1 MSSASKYKLQEIT
14 LFAIG
19 LFFFISSC
27 HKVPI
32 TGRKQLN
39 LLPEDELID
48 MARHQYDSLMQ
59 VWPQVK
65 TGSDYADL
73 HTVGRKISR
82 AVETYLKNNGYE
94 KLSAE
99 FSWEYHLVKIDTIA
113 NAWCMPG
120 GKIAFYTGILPITK
134 NKSGMAVV
142 MGHEIAHAV
151 ARHGNE
157 RLSQALA
164 LQMGG
169 IALSVALQTRA
180 AETQRLFMGA
190 YGLGVQVGLVLPFSR
205 KHELEADRMGLI
217 FMAMAGYD
225 PRIAVSFWKRMAKMG
240 KGGIPKELTFLS
252 THPSYEER
260 IAAIENDY
268 LPEALKYYSGK

>member
-1 MSSASKYKLQEIT
+1 MSSINRYSLQR
-14 LFAIG
+14 LAFFAIG
-19 LFFFISSC
+19 LFFLFVSC
-27 HKVPI
+27 YKVPI

-39 LLPEDELID
+39 LLPEDELIT
-48 MARHQYDSLMQ
+48 MADHQYDSLMQ

-65 TGSDYADL
+65 AGKDFDNL
-73 HTVGRKISR
+73 NTVGGKISR
-82 AVETYLKNNGYE
+82 AVEKYLNNHGYE
-94 KLSAE
+94 KLSSK
-99 FSWEYHLVKIDTIA
+99 FSWEYHLVKIDTVA

-157 RLSQALA
+157 RMSQALA

-169 IALSVALQTRA
+169 IALSVALQTRPE
-180 AETQRLFMGA
+180 ETQRLFMSA
-190 YGLGVQVGLVLPFSR
+190 FGLGAQVGLILPFSR
-205 KHELEADRMGLI
+205 KHELEADQMGLI

-225 PRIAVSFWKRMAKMG
+225 PRTAVDFWKRMAKMG
-240 KGGIPKELTFLS
+240 QGGIPKELTFLS

-260 IAAIENDY
+260 IAAIENEY
-268 LPEALKYYSGK
+268 LPVAMKYYSGK

>member
-1 MSSASKYKLQEIT
+1 MSSINRYSLPRLAF
-14 LFAIG
+14 FAIG
-19 LFFFISSC
+19 LFFLIVSC
-27 HKVPI
+27 YKVPI

-39 LLPEDELID
+39 LLPEDELIT
-48 MARHQYDSLMQ
+48 MADHQYDSLMQ

-65 TGSDYADL
+65 AGKDFDNL
-73 HTVGRKISR
+73 NTVGGKISR
-82 AVETYLKNNGYE
+82 AVEKYLNNHGYE
-94 KLSAE
+94 KLSSK
-99 FSWEYHLVKIDTIA
+99 FSWEYHLVKIDTVA

-157 RLSQALA
+157 RMSQALA

-169 IALSVALQTRA
+169 IALSVALQTRPE
-180 AETQRLFMGA
+180 ETQRLFMSA
-190 YGLGVQVGLVLPFSR
+190 FGLGAQVGLILPFSR
-205 KHELEADRMGLI
+205 KHELEADQMGLI

-225 PRIAVSFWKRMAKMG
+225 PRTAVDFWKRMAKMG
-240 KGGIPKELTFLS
+240 QGGIPKELTFLS

-260 IAAIENDY
+260 IAAIENEY
-268 LPEALKYYSGK
+268 LPVAMKYYSGK

>member
-1 MSSASKYKLQEIT
+1 MNSAFPNNLQRIV
-14 LFAIG
+14 FVVIG
-19 LFFFISSC
+19 TFFLIASC
-27 HKVPI
+27 YKVPV

-39 LLPEDELID
+39 LLPEDELIA
-48 MARHQYDSLMQ
+48 MAKHQYDSLMQ
-59 VWPQVK
+59 AWPQVK
-65 TGSDYADL
+65 TGKDFANL
-73 HTVGRKISR
+73 NGVGRKISR

-94 KLSAE
+94 KLSSK

-120 GKIAFYTGILPITK
+120 GKIAFYTGILPVTK

-157 RLSQALA
+157 RMSQALA

-190 YGLGVQVGLVLPFSR
+190 FGLGAQVGLILPFSR

-217 FMAMAGYD
+217 FMALAGYD
-225 PRIAVSFWKRMAKMG
+225 PRTAVDFWKRMAKMG
-240 KGGIPKELTFLS
+240 QGGIPKELTFLS

-260 IAAIENDY
+260 IAAIESEY
-268 LPEALKYYSGK
+268 LPEAMKYYSGK